1 MKNNLRGSIILLI
14 TAIIWG
20 FAFVAQSEGME
31 KIGPFTFQATRM
43 LLAAIVLFPASCV
56 SYKLKKKQNENERF
70 MDKKTL
76 LAGVICGLF
85 LFTAAALQ
93 QIGIQYTSVGHA
105 GFLTALYI
113 LIVPLLG
120 IFAGKKISVRLWGC
134 IALAIVGLYLLCMT
148 GEGFSMSIGD
158 ILVTLCALVFS
169 FHILTVDK
177 LAKGLDGVRISMIQM
192 LVAGLISLVCMFIF
206 EEVQISNILSSWL
219 PIAYAG
225 VLSCGAAYTMQIIGQ
240 KYASPTVASI
250 IMSLE
255 SVFAVLGGALILV
268 QIPSLLEAIGC
279 TLMFAATVISQLPEK
294 QKNQ

>member
-14 TAIIWG
+14 TAMIWG

-31 KIGPFTFQATRM
+31 KIGPFTFQASRM
-43 LLAAIVLFPASCV
+43 LLAAVVLLPVSLV
-56 SYKLKKKQNENERF
+56 SYNIKKKKNDAERF

-76 LAGVICGLF
+76 IAGMICGVF
-85 LFTAAALQ
+85 LFAAATLQ
-93 QIGIQYTSVGHA
+93 QIGILYTTVGHA

-120 IFAGKKISVRLWGC
+120 LFVGKKVGAHLWVC
-134 IALAIVGLYLLCMT
+134 IALALVGLYLLCMT

-169 FHILTVDK
+169 FHILAVDK
-177 LAKGLDGVRISMIQM
+177 FTKGLDGVRISMIQM
-192 LVAGLISLVCMFIF
+192 LTAGLLSLVCMFIF
-206 EEVQISNILSSWL
+206 EEPSVSDILSSWL

-255 SVFAVLGGALILV
+255 SVFAVLGGAMILL
-268 QIPSLLEAIGC
+268 QIPSVFEAIGC

-294 QKNQ
+294 AKK